1 MSWWNEIT
9 KFEQISYIIA
19 TASSVVLLVYTV
31 LSMLGFEKSKADD
44 ELKLVSFRN
53 FLSLLAVG
61 AWLTIVFY
69 KAFKQVF
76 ISLIIS
82 VIGALALVILVNTVS
97 RIFLKKYKTTEI
109 DPASTVG
116 LTGTVYESIPKK
128 ESGKGR
134 VIIEI
139 GGEMKVFPATSKSE
153 KKLTYGSIVKII
165 KVIDDK
171 ILLVEVVT
179 EE

>member
-9 KFEQISYIIA
+9 KFEQIAYIIA

-31 LSMLGFEKSKADD
+31 LSMLGLEKSKADD
-44 ELKLVSFRN
+44 ELRLVSFRN

-69 KAFKQVF
+69 KMFEQVLV
-76 ISLIIS
+76 SLIIS
-82 VIGALALVILVNTVS
+82 IAGALVIVILVNTVS
-97 RIFLKKYKTTEI
+97 KVFLRKYKTTEI
-109 DPASTVG
+109 DIETTVG
-116 LTGTVYESIPKK
+116 LTATVYESIPKK

-134 VIIEI
+134 VSIEVN
-139 GGEMKVFPATSKSE
+139 GELKVFPATSKAE
-153 KKLTYGSIVKII
+153 KKLTYGKIVKVI
-165 KVIDDK
+165 KVIDSK
-171 ILLVEVVT
+171 ILLVEELS